1 MMKYV
6 YVDYENMNSLKE
18 LPEIDGKYFIFIGEN
33 QQKIPRGFVF
43 PKEKKELVA
52 IKGNGKNALDFH
64 IVYFLSKND
73 EKEDIE
79 HYILSKDSGYDPLIA
94 YCKDEK
100 KVVKRITSIDE
111 INNSK
116 KDINENTQK
125 NLDCYLKHL
134 EKIPKNRYPK
144 SENGL
149 KKDIGSALGK
159 KLTNEQIEDV
169 IKLMYRKKYIGKQ
182 GNIITYNL
190 PN

>member
-33 QQKIPRGFVF
+33 QQKIPREFVF

-125 NLDCYLKHL
+125 NLDGYLKHL
-134 EKIPKNRYPK
+134 EKIPRNRYPK

-190 PN
+190 PY